1 LLYSFGLTIYRK
13 RWTVLSLWAVLLVIA
28 LPLAPRATDALK
40 PGGFSNDKLP
50 SAQARAVFRDQLDLT
65 PMSFE
70 LIFRSDIHG
79 AYASEFTSDL
89 QKALARISARPE
101 VARVVTHLDDPA
113 RVSPDGLSVHVTVG
127 LSLDLEDAREF
138 LETARPLIEPGDL
151 ELTFTGG
158 PPLYADISLSSER
171 DVRRA
176 EILAFPLSTVAL
188 LLVFGTL
195 VAAFLP
201 ATVGGVGVALA
212 LAAVA
217 LISRGVDMSVFVLN
231 IVTLLGIGL
240 GIDYSLFFTSRFRE
254 QIAAGD
260 TVEEAVARAQATAG
274 AAILF
279 SGVTSLIGLASLTA
293 FEFMMLR
300 SVGIGAVIVIT
311 AAILAALTLMPA
323 VLGIL
328 GPRINAFR
336 VLPALLGRNDR
347 DMWGALS
354 RWVMARPLQVAVP
367 TILFLLLLAAPVRD
381 IRLGTVDATI
391 LPSELESRRGFD
403 ILRDEF
409 GLLNQTQVPV
419 AYILSDAGDTDPLS
433 AGNLERLYAFGR
445 ALEGLDGVSRVRSI
459 VNVSPD
465 LDAGAYTA
473 FYRVPEAVTDVTVQ
487 TLLRDTVRDGAVLF
501 VVESDVEPFGPE
513 ASALVS
519 RIRAFNPGSDA
530 ALFVDGGS
538 AEIKDVVDSLYGR
551 FPLVAGVVII
561 ATYISLLILFR
572 SVVLP
577 VKAILLNVMSI
588 LASYGALVFVFQQ
601 GHFSG
606 LLGFEPMGVIEATTP
621 ILLFSIIFGLSMDYE
636 IFLLARVSEA
646 YKRTGDNAGSV
657 AEGLNRSGRI
667 ITGAASILIVVALSF
682 MVADVVLVKAIG
694 LGLAIAIFVDVTIV
708 RALLAPSI
716 MRLLGPLNWW
726 IPRWLD
732 RILPRIDI
740 AP

>member
-1 LLYSFGLTIYRK
+1 MYSLGLNIYR
-13 RWTVLSLWAVLLVIA
+13 RRRAVVALWAVLLLIA

-40 PGGFSNDKLP
+40 PGGFSNENLP
-50 SAQARAVFRDQLDLT
+50 SAQARAVFRDKLDLT
-65 PMSFE
+65 PISFE
-70 LIFRSDIHG
+70 LIFRSESHS
-79 AYASEFTSDL
+79 AYEVGFTGNL
-89 QKALARISARPE
+89 QNALAHIGARPE
-101 VARVVTHLDDPA
+101 VARVVTHLDDPT
-113 RVSPDGLSVHVTVG
+113 RVSPDGMSVHVTVG
-127 LSLDLEDAREF
+127 LNLDLEDARDF
-138 LETARPLIEPGDL
+138 LEVARPLIESGDL

-176 EILAFPLSTVAL
+176 EMFAFPLSTIAL

-195 VAAFLP
+195 AAAFLP
-201 ATVGGVGVALA
+201 ATVGGVGVILA
-212 LAAVA
+212 LAVVA

-254 QIAAGD
+254 QLAAGD
-260 TVEEAVARAQATAG
+260 TVEQAVARAQATAG

-279 SGVTSLIGLASLTA
+279 SGVTSLIGLASLMA

-328 GPRINAFR
+328 GPRVNSFR
-336 VLPALLGRNDR
+336 VMPAFLGRKGG
-347 DMWGALS
+347 DMWGRLS
-354 RWVMARPLQVAVP
+354 YWVMKRPLQVAVP
-367 TILFLLLLAAPVRD
+367 TVLFLLLLATPVRD

-391 LPSELESRRGFD
+391 LPPELESRRGFD

-409 GLLNQTQVPV
+409 GLLTQTQVPV
-419 AYILSDAGDTDPLS
+419 AYVFSDAEDTDPLS
-433 AGNLERLYAFGR
+433 PGNLDRLYAFGR
-445 ALEGLDGVSRVRSI
+445 ALEGLDGVTRVRSI

-465 LDAGAYTA
+465 LDAAMYTTL
-473 FYRVPEAVTDVTVQ
+473 YRVPEAVTDVGVQ
-487 TLLRDTVRDGAVLF
+487 TLLQDSVRDGAVLF
-501 VVESDVEPFGPE
+501 LVESDVEPFGPE
-513 ASALVS
+513 ASSLVS
-519 RIRAFNPGSDA
+519 DIRAFDPGPDA

-538 AEIKDVVDSLYGR
+538 AEIKDVVDRLYSR
-551 FPLVAGVVII
+551 FPIVAGVVVL

-577 VKAILLNVMSI
+577 IKAILLNVMSI

-606 LLGFEPMGVIEATTP
+606 LLGFEPIGVIEATTP

-646 YKRTGDNAGSV
+646 YKRTGDNTAAV
-657 AEGLNRSGRI
+657 AEGLRRSGRI

-682 MVADVVLVKAIG
+682 LVADVVLVKAVG

-732 RILPRIDI
+732 RLLPRIDI

>member
-1 LLYSFGLTIYRK
+1 MYSFGLKIYRK
-13 RWTVLSLWAVLLVIA
+13 RWTVLAVWVVLLLIA
-28 LPLAPRATDALK
+28 LPFAPRATDTLK
-40 PGGFSNDKLP
+40 PGGFSNDNLP
-50 SAQARAVFRDQLDLT
+50 SAQARAVFRDRLDLT
-65 PMSFE
+65 PISYE
-70 LIFRSDIHG
+70 LIFRSDTHG
-79 AYASEFTSDL
+79 AYEDEFTSDL
-89 QKALARISARPE
+89 QNALTRIGARPE

-113 RVSPDGLSVHVTVG
+113 RVSPDGRSVHVTIG
-127 LSLDLEDAREF
+127 LSLDLEDARDF
-138 LETARPLIEPGDL
+138 LDTARPLIEPGRL
-151 ELTFTGG
+151 GLIFTGG

-188 LLVFGTL
+188 LLVFGTI

-201 ATVGGVGVALA
+201 ATVGGVGVVLA

-260 TVEEAVARAQATAG
+260 TVEEAVGRAQATAG

-279 SGVTSLIGLASLTA
+279 SGVTSLIGLASLVA

-336 VLPALLGRNDR
+336 VMPSFLGGNDR
-347 DMWGALS
+347 DIWGRLS
-354 RWVMARPLQVAVP
+354 HWVMARPLTVAVP

-391 LPSELESRRGFD
+391 LPTELESRRGFD

-409 GLLNQTQVPV
+409 GLLNRTQIPV
-419 AYILSDAGDTDPLS
+419 AYVFSEAEDTDPLS
-433 AGNLERLYAFGR
+433 PGNLERLYAFGR
-445 ALEGLDGVSRVRSI
+445 ALEGLNDVTRVRSI
-459 VNVSPD
+459 VNVAPD
-465 LDAGAYTA
+465 LDAGMYATLYK
-473 FYRVPEAVTDVTVQ
+473 VPEAVTDVAVQ
-487 TLLRDTVRDGAVLF
+487 TLLRDSIREGAVLF
-501 VVESDVEPFGPE
+501 LVESDVEPFGPE
-513 ASALVS
+513 ASGLVS
-519 RIRAFNPGSDA
+519 DIRAFDPGLDA

-551 FPLVAGVVII
+551 FPIVAGIVII
-561 ATYISLLILFR
+561 ATYVSLLVLFR

-577 VKAILLNVMSI
+577 IKAILLNVMSI

-636 IFLLARVSEA
+636 IFLLARVSES
-646 YKRTGDNAGSV
+646 YKRSRDNTAAV
-657 AEGLNRSGRI
+657 AEGLKRSGRI

-708 RALLAPSI
+708 RSLLAPSI